1 MSEIMMTDLPTED
14 LERQAAAIAAEI
26 QRRRA
31 ETEPQQRRIVLRKK
45 DLNSKGNGCQKTR
58 RVLLPGGTSGWASD
72 HGQDIE
78 GSWESGSYLASQRRC
93 SETGL
98 VPVGT
103 IVLSYESR
111 LRGGEKQGRADV
123 EAGIVVSVE
132 EGRQVRSDRGE
143 TDGKSDCIRWGLSTR
158 RRGQVVEVQTPTGEW
173 MEV

>member
-45 DLNSKGNGCQKTR
+45 DLNGKGNGEQETR

-72 HGQDIE
+72 HAQDIE

-103 IVLSYESR
+103 IVLAYESR
-111 LRGGEKQGRADV
+111 LRGGQKQGRA
-123 EAGIVVSVE
+123 EAKAGIVVSVE
-132 EGRQVRSDRGE
+132 EGRQVRESRGVSDER
-143 TDGKSDCIRWGLSTR
+143 SDSIRWGLSTR
-158 RRGQVVEVQTPTGEW
+158 RRGQVIEVQTPTGEW
-173 MEV
+173 EEV